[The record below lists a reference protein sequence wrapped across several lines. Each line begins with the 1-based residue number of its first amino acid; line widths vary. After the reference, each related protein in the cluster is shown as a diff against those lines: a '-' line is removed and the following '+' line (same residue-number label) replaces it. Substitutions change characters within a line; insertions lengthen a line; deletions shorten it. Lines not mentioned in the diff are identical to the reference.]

1 MIPNGMKLRTE
12 FWEKLAIMIKVHEG
26 PPRSL
31 HCVVPL
37 GEAKER
43 STRSNWDHIWW
54 VRVGGTAKGKVS
66 GKVVSVL
73 EIATEESKA
82 PQVQVTTPPHARAT
96 PETLV
101 SPCMHE
107 SKERTC
113 HILLQACSQ
122 NFLRFIQEMSMHF
135 YILWGLCKQNNVSFM
150 LVTLRRWVKSITVGS
165 RTVH

>member
-73 EIATEESKA
+73 ETATEESKA

-101 SPCMHE
+101 SPCHAWE
-107 SKERTC
+107 QRAYLPYSPTS
-113 HILLQACSQ
+113 LQPELPAVYPR
-122 NFLRFIQEMSMHF
+122 NVYAFLYSLRSMQT
-135 YILWGLCKQNNVSFM
+135 K
-150 LVTLRRWVKSITVGS
+150 
-165 RTVH
+165 